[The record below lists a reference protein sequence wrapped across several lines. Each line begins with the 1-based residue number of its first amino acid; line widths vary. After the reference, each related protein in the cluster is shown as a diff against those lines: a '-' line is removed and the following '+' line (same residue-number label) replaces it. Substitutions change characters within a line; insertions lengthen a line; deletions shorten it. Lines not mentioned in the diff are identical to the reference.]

1 MIEVYLDTAPALPSL
16 KFRLH
21 NAKPGQDEEFLAA
34 VKTGLKEVSEN
45 GVSSDLF
52 HAVLKENR
60 LSDCL
65 TREAPHLGFHISEEI
80 GKYWSTTD
88 KTGYFTLYENCFDTF
103 FQDEK
108 QDILRRLAGDALTP
122 SLSAVVTTVP
132 KPGLAE
138 AMEEEKEQIFER
150 KKGFI

>member
-1 MIEVYLDTAPALPSL
+1 MNGRGVLIQNICYHVPENQVLLTAAGKVDAIINDPVIISRISL
-16 KFRLH
+16 ISRTFRLTFE
-21 NAKPGQDEEFLAA
+21 KPGQDEEFLAA

-103 FQDEK
+103 FQEEK
-108 QDILRRLAGDALTP
+108 QD
-122 SLSAVVTTVP
+122 
-132 KPGLAE
+132 E
-138 AMEEEKEQIFER
+138 
-150 KKGFI
+150 